1 MAGPDA
7 RSRPDSLSRQA
18 YLTLRE
24 GIIRGDYPQG
34 TRLLE
39 QRLADE
45 LSVSRVPLREAV
57 PLLEIDGF
65 VRTLPRR
72 GAEVTTWTE
81 KSAQELFDLRLCLEV
96 GAAGYAARAVAAGA
110 GTAQLDD
117 ALRRAHVGLDSGD
130 DYRIAQESVW
140 FHEVIVDMT
149 DNALMRSI
157 MRSVSGR
164 MMWLFFMTS
173 SLDQADAYSGHE
185 EIADAIRS
193 GHERFAE
200 SIAYGHIERHRDDS
214 IRMLRE
220 RDYLSEPDPPGTA
233 ARAGRIDPEGP
244 V

>member
-1 MAGPDA
+1 MARLERQA
-7 RSRPDSLSRQA
+7 RPDSLARQT
-18 YLTLRE
+18 YLALRE

-57 PLLEIDGF
+57 PLLEVDGF
-65 VRTLPRR
+65 VRMLPRR
-72 GAEVTTWTE
+72 GAEVTTWTK
-81 KSAQELFDLRLCLEV
+81 KSVHDLFDLRLCLEV

-110 GTAQLDD
+110 DTTQLDD
-117 ALRRAHVGLDSGD
+117 ALRRAHDGLSSGD
-130 DYRIAQESVW
+130 DYRIAQDSTW

-157 MRSVSGR
+157 MHPVSGR

-173 SLDQADAYSGHE
+173 SLDQAHAYSGHE

-200 SIAYGHIERHRDDS
+200 SIAYGHIERHRNDS
-214 IRMLRE
+214 IEIL
-220 RDYLSEPDPPGTA
+220 GT
-233 ARAGRIDPEGP
+233 RAFLHD
-244 V
+244 

>member
-1 MAGPDA
+1 MAGLDRQA
-7 RSRPDSLSRQA
+7 RPDSLSRQT

-24 GIIRGDYPQG
+24 GIIRGTYPQG

-39 QRLADE
+39 QPLAEE

-57 PLLEIDGF
+57 PLLEVDGF
-65 VRTLPRR
+65 VRMLPRR

-81 KSAQELFDLRLCLEV
+81 KSVHDLFDLRLCLEV
-96 GAAGYAARAVAAGA
+96 GATGYAARAVAAGA
-110 GTAQLDD
+110 DTTQLDL
-117 ALRRAHVGLDSGD
+117 ALQRAHEGVDSGD
-130 DYRIAQESVW
+130 DYRIAEDSTW

-173 SLDQADAYSGHE
+173 LLDQSDAHSGHE
-185 EIADAIRS
+185 EIAGAIRS

-200 SIAYGHIERHRDDS
+200 SIAYGHIERDRDDS
-214 IRMLRE
+214 VRVLRE
-220 RDYLSEPDPPGTA
+220 RGFLHG
-233 ARAGRIDPEGP
+233 
-244 V
+244 